1 MPWRGDEVSMEF
13 RKNDYV
19 TVTIEDIGSGGEG
32 IGKAGG
38 FTLFVKDAVM
48 GDTVEAKIVK
58 SKKNYAYARL
68 ERVLEPSPFRVE
80 PECACHR
87 QCGGC
92 QLQALSYQEQLRF
105 KQRKIRDSLIRIGG
119 FAPDRV
125 DACMEPIIGMEEPF
139 RYRNKAQHPV
149 GTDRDGRLVTGFY
162 AGRTHSIIPNTDC
175 LLGAAENREI
185 LECILAYMRESH
197 VPAYNEATG
206 EGLVRHILI
215 RKGFASGEIMVCLV
229 VNARKGFALP
239 GQERL
244 VEGLRKIPGMASISV
259 SYNNEKTNVIMGRE
273 LCTLWG
279 KGTISDT
286 LRVRDMSAPGLPAAG
301 EELAFNI
308 SPLSFYQVNPVQT
321 EKLYSLALEYAGL
334 TGRETV
340 WDLYCGIGT
349 ISLFMARDAGKV
361 YGVEAVPQAVEDA
374 RENAERNGIKNAE
387 FLVGRAEEVLA
398 GFFGEGEPEAGAA
411 GMCRNLAGACCGALE
426 KPDVIVVDPPR
437 KGCDET
443 CLSAMLKAKPER
455 IVYVSCDPATLA
467 RDLNFLCGGGYGLQ
481 RVRGVDQFGMTVH
494 CEAVCLLSKLHPEQ
508 NTEV

>member
-1 MPWRGDEVSMEF
+1 MPSMPWRGDEVSMEF

-105 KQRKIRDSLIRIGG
+105 KQRKIRDSLVRIGG

-197 VPAYNEATG
+197 VPAYNG
-206 EGLVRHILI
+206 
-215 RKGFASGEIMVCLV
+215 
-229 VNARKGFALP
+229 
-239 GQERL
+239 
-244 VEGLRKIPGMASISV
+244 
-259 SYNNEKTNVIMGRE
+259 
-273 LCTLWG
+273 
-279 KGTISDT
+279 
-286 LRVRDMSAPGLPAAG
+286 
-301 EELAFNI
+301 
-308 SPLSFYQVNPVQT
+308 
-321 EKLYSLALEYAGL
+321 
-334 TGRETV
+334 
-340 WDLYCGIGT
+340 
-349 ISLFMARDAGKV
+349 
-361 YGVEAVPQAVEDA
+361 A
-374 RENAERNGIKNAE
+374 RERGW
-387 FLVGRAEEVLA
+387 
-398 GFFGEGEPEAGAA
+398 
-411 GMCRNLAGACCGALE
+411 C
-426 KPDVIVVDPPR
+426 
-437 KGCDET
+437 
-443 CLSAMLKAKPER
+443 
-455 IVYVSCDPATLA
+455 AT
-467 RDLNFLCGGGYGLQ
+467 Y
-481 RVRGVDQFGMTVH
+481 
-494 CEAVCLLSKLHPEQ
+494 
-508 NTEV
+508 